1 VFWRPDLYAQAV
13 ILAPCGGG
21 FPAAKAF
28 QPDRWPGRLDARDGP
43 DGRHV
48 LLRVGRDTHQL
59 LIDPALRDGVAMAVV
74 APADGG
80 AEIRLDAADRLLRT
94 LAGRAPRARARRRDR
109 KLERYRLAL
118 GAFDD
123 WRAGRA
129 YREIAVRLYGGGRVE
144 AEVWRTSPLR
154 DSAIRLTRLGR
165 SLVSGGYR
173 GLLLRGPG

>member
-1 VFWRPDLYAQAV
+1 MFWRPELYAQTV
-13 ILAPCGGG
+13 ILAPCCGG

-48 LLRVGRDTHQL
+48 LLRVGPDTHQL
-59 LIDPALRDGVAMAVV
+59 LVDPALSAGAGMAVV
-74 APADGG
+74 APADRA
-80 AEIRLDAADRLLRT
+80 AEIRLDAADRWLRA
-94 LAGRAPRARARRRDR
+94 LDGRAPRARPRRRER
-109 KLERYRLAL
+109 RLERYRLAL

-129 YREIAVRLYGGGRVE
+129 YRDIAVRLYGGGRVE
-144 AEVWRTSPLR
+144 AEAWRVSPLR
-154 DSAIRLTRLGR
+154 DAAIRLTRLGR

-173 GLLLRGPG
+173 GLLMRGPG